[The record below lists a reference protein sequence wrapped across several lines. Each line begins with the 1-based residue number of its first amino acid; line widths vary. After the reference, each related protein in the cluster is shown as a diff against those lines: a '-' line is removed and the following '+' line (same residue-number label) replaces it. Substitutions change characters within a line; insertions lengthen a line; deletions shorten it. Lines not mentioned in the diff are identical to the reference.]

1 MQMTQLQT
9 YPQPAILSD
18 GASILAMNEKAQALF
33 PGLKPGQPI
42 PDSLFCLEEEPLWE
56 GCACLEGR
64 MYRLRCQREEEE
76 YLYTLQPEPQLALTE
91 GQLDGALYQMRALM
105 SDFYRELSP
114 CVAGVHPQLSEQE
127 KDGVA
132 KSFDRMLRLMDHLDF
147 LRDAQSEELAM
158 ALQDVELDRFCTLVA
173 AECGGLLREMG
184 IRVEYTGL
192 PEAVLVRADEERLR
206 DALIELISNCARR
219 RGTGGVIS
227 LRLTRR
233 GNRAVLCVT
242 DDGPGATS
250 REHLGMTVRGAMPL
264 IPTPDSGAGLGL
276 SVAEKTVWLHRGSL
290 FFSTGDLAPRA
301 YLSLPVTKGKG
312 GLSLRSPRPE
322 RNAGRSPYVIALSDV
337 LPGSVVRGDWQE

>member
-1 MQMTQLQT
+1 MQITQLQT

-33 PGLKPGQPI
+33 PGLKPGQLL
-42 PDSLFCLEEEPLWE
+42 PDVLLCTEEDALWE

-64 MYRLRCQREEEE
+64 MYRLRCQREGQE

-91 GQLDGALYQMRALM
+91 GQLDGALYQMRMLM
-105 SDFYRELSP
+105 SEFYRELSP
-114 CVAGVHPQLSEQE
+114 CMSGARPQLSEQE
-127 KDGVA
+127 KDGMA

-147 LRDAQSEELAM
+147 LRDAQNEELAM
-158 ALQDVELDRFCTLVA
+158 TLRDMELGRFCALVA
-173 AECGGLLREMG
+173 AECGGLLGELG
-184 IRVEYTGL
+184 VRVEYTGL
-192 PEAVLVRADEERLR
+192 PEAVLVRTDEARLR
-206 DALIELISNCARR
+206 DALTELISNCAKR
-219 RGTGGVIS
+219 RGAGGVIS

-264 IPTPDSGAGLGL
+264 IPTPGSGAGLGL
-276 SVAEKTVWLHRGSL
+276 SVAEKTAWLHGGAL
-290 FFSTGDLAPRA
+290 FFSAGDLAPRA

-312 GLSLRSPRPE
+312 VPSLQSPRPE

-337 LPGSVVRGDWQE
+337 LPGSIIREDWRE

>member
-1 MQMTQLQT
+1 MQMIQLQT

-42 PDSLFCLEEEPLWE
+42 PDGLFCLEEEPLWE

-91 GQLDGALYQMRALM
+91 GQLDGALYQIRALM
-105 SDFYRELSP
+105 NDFYRELFP
-114 CVAGVHPQLSEQE
+114 CVAGVRPQLSERE

-147 LRDAQSEELAM
+147 LRDAQNEELAM
-158 ALQDVELDRFCTLVA
+158 TLRDVELGRFCALVA
-173 AECGGLLREMG
+173 AECGGLLEELG
-184 IRVEYTGL
+184 VRVEYTGL
-192 PEAVLVRADEERLR
+192 HEAVLVRADEERLR
-206 DALIELISNCARR
+206 DALTELISNCARR
-219 RGTGGVIS
+219 RGAGGLIS

-250 REHLGMTVRGAMPL
+250 REQLGMTVRGAMPL
-264 IPTPDSGAGLGL
+264 IPAPDSGAGLGL
-276 SVAEKTVWLHRGSL
+276 SVAEKTAWLHGGSL

-301 YLSLPVTKGKG
+301 YLSLPVTRGKG
-312 GLSLRSPRPE
+312 GLSLQSPQSE

-337 LPGSVVRGDWQE
+337 LPGSIIREDWRE